1 MKPSGNDRTF
11 ILPPSASARRSNSS
25 TYHSSDTSAFI
36 NLSGEPGDGRQNQ
49 PATYKQQS
57 QGGCAKINLV
67 KDETGYKAVVV
78 TGKKRNKTTFQ
89 HPRRTP
95 VEVKRT
101 LSNIIS
107 KGQSLLATA
116 LTAAASVI
124 DTILLAE
131 TYQRSNRSQQQGG
144 GDQQSPPITR
154 LLDPNALL
162 NCLAHCSLSDFKSIA
177 STNRT
182 FRSLIKDSE
191 LYRLRRAK
199 GIVEHWIYFSCRLL
213 EWEAYDPN
221 GDRWLRVPKM
231 TFNECFM
238 CSDKESLAVGT
249 ELLVFGKEIMSH
261 VIYKYSILTNT
272 WTSGMQ
278 MNTPRCLF
286 GSASLGEIAVI
297 AGGCDPS
304 GQILNSAEVYDS
316 ETGEWTVIPSMN
328 KARKMC
334 SSVFMDGN
342 FYVIGGIGEG
352 NSKMLMCGEVYDL
365 KKRTWTLIPNMLQE
379 RSNGG
384 GGGQGKETS
393 SSSAMA
399 VSAAPPLVAVV
410 KDELYAAIYAQQEV
424 RKYDKRCNVWNRVG
438 NLPERASSMNGWGW
452 RLGLVGIS

>member
-1 MKPSGNDRTF
+1 MLEAPSYLVSRDLPSSCQEESMLIYNAHY
-11 ILPPSASARRSNSS
+11 ILQL
-25 TYHSSDTSAFI
+25 Y
-36 NLSGEPGDGRQNQ
+36 L
-49 PATYKQQS
+49 
-57 QGGCAKINLV
+57 
-67 KDETGYKAVVV
+67 
-78 TGKKRNKTTFQ
+78 KKRLLEDDDDTHQEASFTSKTLADELKK
-89 HPRRTP
+89 
-95 VEVKRT
+95 VMD
-101 LSNIIS
+101 IILIA
-107 KGQSLLATA
+107 Q
-116 LTAAASVI
+116 
-124 DTILLAE
+124 
-131 TYQRSNRSQQQGG
+131 TYQRSNQSHQQGGGG
-144 GDQQSPPITR
+144 GDQQSSPVT
-154 LLDPNALL
+154 LLDHNALL

-261 VIYKYSILTNT
+261 VIYRYSILTNT

-286 GSASLGEIAVI
+286 GSASLGEVAVI

-304 GQILNSAEVYDS
+304 GKILNSAEVYNS
-316 ETGEWTVIPSMN
+316 ETGEWTIIPSMN

-365 KKRTWTLIPNMLQE
+365 KKRTWTLIPNMLPE

-384 GGGQGKETS
+384 GGGGGQGKEAS

-399 VSAAPPLVAVV
+399 ASAAPPLVAVV
-410 KDELYAAIYAQQEV
+410 KDELYAANYEQQEV
-424 RKYDKRCNVWNRVG
+424 RRYNKMSNVWNKVG
-438 NLPERASSMNGWGW
+438 NLPERASSMNGWGLAFRACGDQLVVVGGPRALGGGFIEINACVPREGETLHW
-452 RLGLVGIS
+452 RVLASKPSGSFVYNCAVMGC

>member
-1 MKPSGNDRTF
+1 MLIYNAQHYM
-11 ILPPSASARRSNSS
+11 LQL
-25 TYHSSDTSAFI
+25 Y
-36 NLSGEPGDGRQNQ
+36 L
-49 PATYKQQS
+49 
-57 QGGCAKINLV
+57 
-67 KDETGYKAVVV
+67 
-78 TGKKRNKTTFQ
+78 KKR
-89 HPRRTP
+89 
-95 VEVKRT
+95 
-101 LSNIIS
+101 
-107 KGQSLLATA
+107 LL
-116 LTAAASVI
+116 
-124 DTILLAE
+124 D
-131 TYQRSNRSQQQGG
+131 ND
-144 GDQQSPPITR
+144 GDQQSSPVT
-154 LLDPNALL
+154 LLDQNALL

-249 ELLVFGKEIMSH
+249 ELLVFGKEITSH

-286 GSASLGEIAVI
+286 GSASLGEMAVI

-304 GQILNSAEVYDS
+304 GRILSSAEVYNS
-316 ETGEWTVIPSMN
+316 ETGEWTEIPSMN

-342 FYVIGGIGEG
+342 YYVIGGIGEG

-365 KKRTWTLIPNMLQE
+365 KKRTWSLIPNMLPE
-379 RSNGG
+379 RSNGGGGG

-399 VSAAPPLVAVV
+399 ASAAPPLVAVV
-410 KDELYAAIYAQQEV
+410 KDELYAASYEQQEV
-424 RKYDKRCNVWNRVG
+424 KRYDKRCNVWNKVG
-438 NLPERASSMNGWGW
+438 NLPERASSMNGWGMAFRACGDQLVVVGGPRTLGGGFIEINACVPREGESLHW
-452 RLGLVGIS
+452 RVLASKPSGSFVYNCAVMGC

>member
-1 MKPSGNDRTF
+1 MLIYNAQHYM
-11 ILPPSASARRSNSS
+11 LQL
-25 TYHSSDTSAFI
+25 Y
-36 NLSGEPGDGRQNQ
+36 L
-49 PATYKQQS
+49 
-57 QGGCAKINLV
+57 
-67 KDETGYKAVVV
+67 
-78 TGKKRNKTTFQ
+78 KKR
-89 HPRRTP
+89 
-95 VEVKRT
+95 
-101 LSNIIS
+101 
-107 KGQSLLATA
+107 LLDND
-116 LTAAASVI
+116 
-124 DTILLAE
+124 DTHG
-131 TYQRSNRSQQQGG
+131 QQGG
-144 GDQQSPPITR
+144 GDQQSSPVT
-154 LLDPNALL
+154 LLDQNALL

-177 STNRT
+177 STSKT

-249 ELLVFGKEIMSH
+249 ELLVFGKEITSH

-286 GSASLGEIAVI
+286 GSASLGEVAVI

-304 GQILNSAEVYDS
+304 GRILSSAEVYNS
-316 ETGEWTVIPSMN
+316 ETGEWTEIPSMN

-342 FYVIGGIGEG
+342 YYVIGGIGEG

-365 KKRTWTLIPNMLQE
+365 KKRTWSLIPNMLPE
-379 RSNGG
+379 RSNGGGGG

-399 VSAAPPLVAVV
+399 ASAAPPLVAVV
-410 KDELYAAIYAQQEV
+410 KDELYAASYEQQEV
-424 RKYDKRCNVWNRVG
+424 KRYDKRCNVWNKVG
-438 NLPERASSMNGWGW
+438 NLPERASSMNGWGMAFRACGDQLVVVGGPRTLGGGFIEINACVPREGESLHW
-452 RLGLVGIS
+452 RVLASKPSGSFVYNCAVMGC

>member
-1 MKPSGNDRTF
+1 MLEAPSYLVSRDLPSSCEEESKWIYNAHCVLQLSLRKRLLDDTEYEEGSSGRKMLRVDQRSRDESEKITD
-11 ILPPSASARRSNSS
+11 ILM
-25 TYHSSDTSAFI
+25 
-36 NLSGEPGDGRQNQ
+36 L
-49 PATYKQQS
+49 
-57 QGGCAKINLV
+57 AK
-67 KDETGYKAVVV
+67 
-78 TGKKRNKTTFQ
+78 
-89 HPRRTP
+89 
-95 VEVKRT
+95 
-101 LSNIIS
+101 
-107 KGQSLLATA
+107 
-116 LTAAASVI
+116 
-124 DTILLAE
+124 
-131 TYQRSNRSQQQGG
+131 TYQRSNQSQQ
-144 GDQQSPPITR
+144 GDQSSPPITR
-154 LLDPNALL
+154 LDQNALL
-162 NCLAHCSLSDFKSIA
+162 NCLAHCSLSDFGSIA

-278 MNTPRCLF
+278 MNIPRCLF

-297 AGGCDPS
+297 AGGCAPR
-304 GQILNSAEVYDS
+304 GQILSSAEIYNS

-342 FYVIGGIGEG
+342 FFVIGGIGEG
-352 NSKMLMCGEVYDL
+352 NSKMLTCGEVYDL
-365 KKRTWTLIPNMLQE
+365 KKRTWTLIPNMLPE
-379 RSNGG
+379 RSSGEGG
-384 GGGQGKETS
+384 GDQAKEI
-393 SSSAMA
+393 SAA
-399 VSAAPPLVAVV
+399 TAASEAPPLVAVV
-410 KDELYAAIYAQQEV
+410 KDELYAANYAQQEV
-424 RKYDKRCNVWNRVG
+424 KKYDKRRNVWNKVG
-438 NLPERASSMNGWGW
+438 NLPERASSMNGWGMAFRACGDQLVVVGGPRAIGGGFIEINACVPRDGESLHW
-452 RLGLVGIS
+452 RVLASKPSGSFVYNCAVMGC

>member
-1 MKPSGNDRTF
+1 MLEAPS
-11 ILPPSASARRSNSS
+11 
-25 TYHSSDTSAFI
+25 
-36 NLSGEPGDGRQNQ
+36 
-49 PATYKQQS
+49 
-57 QGGCAKINLV
+57 NLV
-67 KDETGYKAVVV
+67 SRNLPSSCQEERKWIYNAQCVLQLYL
-78 TGKKRNKTTFQ
+78 KKRFLDDDDTHEEASF
-89 HPRRTP
+89 
-95 VEVKRT
+95 
-101 LSNIIS
+101 S
-107 KGQSLLATA
+107 KMLRVDEPKK
-116 LTAAASVI
+116 VI

-438 NLPERASSMNGWGW
+438 NLPERASSMNGWGMAFRACGDQLVVVGGPRALGGGLIEINACVPRDGESLHW
-452 RLGLVGIS
+452 RVLASKPSGSFVYNCAVMGC

>member
-1 MKPSGNDRTF
+1 MLEAPSYLVSRN
-11 ILPPSASARRSNSS
+11 LPSS
-25 TYHSSDTSAFI
+25 CQEESMLIYNAHYMLLLYF
-36 NLSGEPGDGRQNQ
+36 
-49 PATYKQQS
+49 
-57 QGGCAKINLV
+57 
-67 KDETGYKAVVV
+67 
-78 TGKKRNKTTFQ
+78 KKRLLVDDDDTHEEGSFTSKTLRVDEPKNFT
-89 HPRRTP
+89 
-95 VEVKRT
+95 
-101 LSNIIS
+101 S
-107 KGQSLLATA
+107 G
-116 LTAAASVI
+116 LT
-124 DTILLAE
+124 LLAE
-131 TYQRSNRSQQQGG
+131 TYQSSNQSRQQQGG
-144 GDQQSPPITR
+144 GDQQSSPPVT
-154 LLDPNALL
+154 LLDQNALL

-286 GSASLGEIAVI
+286 GSASLGEVAVI

-304 GQILNSAEVYDS
+304 GQILNSAEVYNS

-365 KKRTWTLIPNMLQE
+365 KKRTWTLIPNMLPE

-384 GGGQGKETS
+384 GGEAKETS

-399 VSAAPPLVAVV
+399 ASAAPPLVAVV
-410 KDELYAAIYAQQEV
+410 KDELYAANYEQQEV
-424 RKYDKRCNVWNRVG
+424 KKYDKRCNVWNKVG
-438 NLPERASSMNGWGW
+438 NLPERASSMNGWGMAFRACGDQLVVVGGPRALGGGFIEINACVPRDGESLHW
-452 RLGLVGIS
+452 RVLASKPSGSFVYNCTVMGC